1 MVALVSK
8 TSSFGSTCG
17 QGAISGDDGRKW
29 AGDSMTEHSI
39 IPPLFQRDILLEQRI
54 SLLERLAEC
63 ANEIKRIDEKL
74 RLINAEYCGE

>member
-29 AGDSMTEHSI
+29 AGDSMTENSI

-74 RLINAEYCGE
+74 RLIDADYCGE